1 MPKTIIFPDHA
12 KVNEEIIEK
21 LDHLLESVPPDKLKN
36 HLTRLF
42 VFYVIHEH
50 DSLPLD
56 FDDIAYDIYFLIDFL
71 ILAEEEL
78 GKVK

>member
-1 MPKTIIFPDHA
+1 MSKAVILPDHA
-12 KVNEEIIEK
+12 KVNDAIVEK
-21 LDHLLESVPPDKLKN
+21 LDHLLDSAPPGKLKN

-42 VFYVIHEH
+42 IFYVIHEY
-50 DSLPLD
+50 DSLPVD

-78 GKVK
+78 AK